1 MSVEVM
7 ESYREELL
15 KTAPYHVCST
25 QLCLTHAQS
34 IREVLNG
41 FMDEGRLYN
50 HWRRGRGRWRAMCE
64 ASVLWQTL
72 VWDVMLTLLGLSGSS
87 STSCLCKRPRLCIVA
102 AVDRCSS
109 PHTVM

>member
-1 MSVEVM
+1 MLRVGTTDYPTGDCFVFLPTTAARLQELASSKACSEVEVEEAAVSVEVM

-41 FMDEGRLYN
+41 FMDEGRLCN
-50 HWRRGRGRWRAMCE
+50 H
-64 ASVLWQTL
+64 
-72 VWDVMLTLLGLSGSS
+72 
-87 STSCLCKRPRLCIVA
+87 
-102 AVDRCSS
+102 
-109 PHTVM
+109 